1 MSVLLPFLRPL
12 AAMPFIIDGL
22 DAVVNSDEHAQR
34 AQGLLEYA
42 GSYGLTTPPVALVEK
57 AATAT
62 GAVSVVAGT
71 ALSLSIAPA
80 ASAYTLAALNVPV
93 TLINSTYFNGRQL
106 VVSLTPALRG
116 AALSAGLLA
125 LGWPLPSVAS
135 LSGLLPTT
143 TAPPA
148 RAVTARRMVLT
159 PVTVTAA
166 STIMVSRASATS
178 TASTRMVTAPRVTA
192 TARDVAAGVVVKSR
206 TNASLAL
213 SYPK

>member
-34 AQGLLEYA
+34 ANGLLEYA
-42 GSYGLTTPPVALVEK
+42 GSCGLTMPPVALVEK

-62 GAVSVVAGT
+62 GAVSAVAGT

-125 LGWPLPSVAS
+125 LG
-135 LSGLLPTT
+135 
-143 TAPPA
+143 
-148 RAVTARRMVLT
+148 
-159 PVTVTAA
+159 
-166 STIMVSRASATS
+166 
-178 TASTRMVTAPRVTA
+178 
-192 TARDVAAGVVVKSR
+192 VAACQRRKLKRAAANDDGAAGQCCNGKAHGSHPAHGHCR
-206 TNASLAL
+206 KHAQQGQCRKHGEH
-213 SYPK
+213 PHGHGPQGHGHGPGRCCRRRRKEQD

>member
-42 GSYGLTTPPVALVEK
+42 GSYGLTRPPVALVEK

-125 LGWPLPSVAS
+125 LGV
-135 LSGLLPTT
+135 
-143 TAPPA
+143 
-148 RAVTARRMVLT
+148 
-159 PVTVTAA
+159 AA
-166 STIMVSRASATS
+166 SQRRKLKRAA
-178 TASTRMVTAPRVTA
+178 AN
-192 TARDVAAGVVVKSR
+192 DDGAAGQCCNGKAHGSHPGHGHCHKHAQQGQCR
-206 TNASLAL
+206 KHGEH
-213 SYPK
+213 PHGHGPQGHGHGHGPGRCCRRRRKEQD

>member
-12 AAMPFIIDGL
+12 AAVPFIIDGL

-34 AQGLLEYA
+34 ANGLLEYA
-42 GSYGLTTPPVALVEK
+42 GSCGLTKPPVALVQK

-62 GAVSVVAGT
+62 GAVSAVAGT

-125 LGWPLPSVAS
+125 LGV
-135 LSGLLPTT
+135 
-143 TAPPA
+143 
-148 RAVTARRMVLT
+148 
-159 PVTVTAA
+159 AA
-166 STIMVSRASATS
+166 SQRRKLKRAA
-178 TASTRMVTAPRVTA
+178 ANN
-192 TARDVAAGVVVKSR
+192 DGAAGQCCNGKAHGSHPGHGHCHKHGER
-206 TNASLAL
+206 
-213 SYPK
+213 PHGHGPQRHGHGPGRCCRRRRKEQD

>member
-12 AAMPFIIDGL
+12 AAVPFIIDGL

-62 GAVSVVAGT
+62 GAVSAVAGT

-125 LGWPLPSVAS
+125 LG
-135 LSGLLPTT
+135 
-143 TAPPA
+143 
-148 RAVTARRMVLT
+148 
-159 PVTVTAA
+159 
-166 STIMVSRASATS
+166 
-178 TASTRMVTAPRVTA
+178 
-192 TARDVAAGVVVKSR
+192 VAACQRRKLKRVAANDDGATGQCCNGKEHGSHPGHGHCR
-206 TNASLAL
+206 KHSHGQ
-213 SYPK
+213 PGQCRKHGKHPHGHGPQGHGHGPQGHGHGPGRCCRRRRKEQD

>member
-12 AAMPFIIDGL
+12 AAVPFIIDGL

-62 GAVSVVAGT
+62 GALSVVAGT

-125 LGWPLPSVAS
+125 LG
-135 LSGLLPTT
+135 
-143 TAPPA
+143 
-148 RAVTARRMVLT
+148 
-159 PVTVTAA
+159 
-166 STIMVSRASATS
+166 
-178 TASTRMVTAPRVTA
+178 
-192 TARDVAAGVVVKSR
+192 VAACQRRKLKRVAVADDGAGQDCNGKAHGSHPGHGHCHKHNHGQPGQCHKHGKQPHGHAHGIQGHGHGPGR
-206 TNASLAL
+206 CCRRRR
-213 SYPK
+213 KEQD

>member
-62 GAVSVVAGT
+62 GAVSAVAGA

-125 LGWPLPSVAS
+125 LGV
-135 LSGLLPTT
+135 
-143 TAPPA
+143 
-148 RAVTARRMVLT
+148 
-159 PVTVTAA
+159 AA
-166 STIMVSRASATS
+166 SQRRKLKRA
-178 TASTRMVTAPRVTA
+178 
-192 TARDVAAGVVVKSR
+192 AANDDDDGQCCNGKAHGSHPGHGHCR
-206 TNASLAL
+206 KHGKH
-213 SYPK
+213 PHGHGPQGHGHGPGRCCRRRRKEQG

>member
-125 LGWPLPSVAS
+125 LG
-135 LSGLLPTT
+135 
-143 TAPPA
+143 
-148 RAVTARRMVLT
+148 
-159 PVTVTAA
+159 
-166 STIMVSRASATS
+166 
-178 TASTRMVTAPRVTA
+178 
-192 TARDVAAGVVVKSR
+192 VAACQRRKLKRVAANDDGAAGQGCNGKAHGSHPGHAHCHKHNHGQPGQCHKHGKQPHGHAHGPQGHGHGPGR
-206 TNASLAL
+206 CCRRRR
-213 SYPK
+213 KEQG

>member
-34 AQGLLEYA
+34 ANGLLEYA

-125 LGWPLPSVAS
+125 LGV
-135 LSGLLPTT
+135 
-143 TAPPA
+143 
-148 RAVTARRMVLT
+148 
-159 PVTVTAA
+159 AA
-166 STIMVSRASATS
+166 SQRRKLKRA
-178 TASTRMVTAPRVTA
+178 
-192 TARDVAAGVVVKSR
+192 AANDDGAGQGCNGKAHGSHPGHGHCNKHAQQGQCHKHGEHPHGHGPQGHGHGPGR
-206 TNASLAL
+206 CCRRRR
-213 SYPK
+213 KEQD

>member
-12 AAMPFIIDGL
+12 AAVPFIIDGL

-62 GAVSVVAGT
+62 GALSVVAGT

-125 LGWPLPSVAS
+125 LG
-135 LSGLLPTT
+135 
-143 TAPPA
+143 
-148 RAVTARRMVLT
+148 
-159 PVTVTAA
+159 
-166 STIMVSRASATS
+166 
-178 TASTRMVTAPRVTA
+178 
-192 TARDVAAGVVVKSR
+192 VAACQRRKLKRVAVVDDGAAGQGCNGKAHGSHPGHCR
-206 TNASLAL
+206 KHNHGQPGQCHKHGKQPHGHAHGIQGHE
-213 SYPK
+213 PQGHGHGPGRCCRRRRKEQD

>member
-62 GAVSVVAGT
+62 GAVSAVAGT

-80 ASAYTLAALNVPV
+80 ASAYTLAALNVPI

-125 LGWPLPSVAS
+125 LG
-135 LSGLLPTT
+135 
-143 TAPPA
+143 
-148 RAVTARRMVLT
+148 
-159 PVTVTAA
+159 
-166 STIMVSRASATS
+166 
-178 TASTRMVTAPRVTA
+178 
-192 TARDVAAGVVVKSR
+192 VAACQRRKLKRVAANDDGATGQCCNGKAHGSHPGHCR
-206 TNASLAL
+206 KHSHGQ
-213 SYPK
+213 PGQCRKHGEHPHGHGPQGHGHGPGRCCRRRRKEQD

>member
-34 AQGLLEYA
+34 ANGLLEYA

-125 LGWPLPSVAS
+125 LG
-135 LSGLLPTT
+135 
-143 TAPPA
+143 
-148 RAVTARRMVLT
+148 
-159 PVTVTAA
+159 
-166 STIMVSRASATS
+166 
-178 TASTRMVTAPRVTA
+178 
-192 TARDVAAGVVVKSR
+192 VAACQRRKLKRAAANDDDAQGCNGKAHGSHPGHGHCR
-206 TNASLAL
+206 KHGKH
-213 SYPK
+213 PHGHGPQGHGHGPGRCCRRRRKEQD

>member
-12 AAMPFIIDGL
+12 AAVPFIIDGL

-62 GAVSVVAGT
+62 GALSVVAGT

-80 ASAYTLAALNVPV
+80 TSAYTLAALNVPV

-106 VVSLTPALRG
+106 VVALTPALRG

-125 LGWPLPSVAS
+125 LG
-135 LSGLLPTT
+135 
-143 TAPPA
+143 
-148 RAVTARRMVLT
+148 
-159 PVTVTAA
+159 
-166 STIMVSRASATS
+166 
-178 TASTRMVTAPRVTA
+178 
-192 TARDVAAGVVVKSR
+192 VAAGQRRKLKRVAANDDAGQGCNGKAHGSHPGHAHCHKHNHGQPGQCHKHGKQPHGHAHGPQGHGHGLGR
-206 TNASLAL
+206 CCRRRR
-213 SYPK
+213 KEQG

>member
-34 AQGLLEYA
+34 ANGLLEYA

-62 GAVSVVAGT
+62 GAVSAVAGA

-125 LGWPLPSVAS
+125 LGV
-135 LSGLLPTT
+135 
-143 TAPPA
+143 
-148 RAVTARRMVLT
+148 
-159 PVTVTAA
+159 AA
-166 STIMVSRASATS
+166 SQR
-178 TASTRMVTAPRVTA
+178 RKLKRA
-192 TARDVAAGVVVKSR
+192 TANDDGAAGQCCNGKAHGSHSGHGHCHKHAQPDQCR
-206 TNASLAL
+206 KHGEH
-213 SYPK
+213 PHGHGGHGHGPGHCCRRRRKEQD

>member
-12 AAMPFIIDGL
+12 AAVPFIIDGL

-125 LGWPLPSVAS
+125 LG
-135 LSGLLPTT
+135 
-143 TAPPA
+143 
-148 RAVTARRMVLT
+148 
-159 PVTVTAA
+159 
-166 STIMVSRASATS
+166 
-178 TASTRMVTAPRVTA
+178 
-192 TARDVAAGVVVKSR
+192 VAACQRRKLKRVAANDDGAAGQGCNGKAHGSHPGHAHCHKHNHGQPGQCHKHGKQPHGHAHGIQGHEPQGHGHGLGR
-206 TNASLAL
+206 CCRRRR
-213 SYPK
+213 KEQD

>member
-62 GAVSVVAGT
+62 GAVSAVAGT

-93 TLINSTYFNGRQL
+93 TLINSTYFNGRRCVELRL
-106 VVSLTPALRG
+106 VPVCWLW
-116 AALSAGLLA
+116 
-125 LGWPLPSVAS
+125 GWPLPSVAS

-148 RAVTARRMVLT
+148 SAVTARRMVLT

-166 STIMVSRASATS
+166 STVMVSRASATS
-178 TASTRMVTAPRVTA
+178 TASTCMVTAPRVTA

>member
-125 LGWPLPSVAS
+125 LG
-135 LSGLLPTT
+135 
-143 TAPPA
+143 
-148 RAVTARRMVLT
+148 
-159 PVTVTAA
+159 
-166 STIMVSRASATS
+166 
-178 TASTRMVTAPRVTA
+178 
-192 TARDVAAGVVVKSR
+192 VAACQRRKLKRVAANDDGATGQGCNGKAHGSHPGHCR
-206 TNASLAL
+206 KHNHGQPGQCHKHGKHPHGHGPQGHSHG
-213 SYPK
+213 PGRCCRRRRKEQD

>member
-12 AAMPFIIDGL
+12 AAVPFIIDGL

-34 AQGLLEYA
+34 ANGLLEYA
-42 GSYGLTTPPVALVEK
+42 GSYGLTTPPMALVEK

-62 GAVSVVAGT
+62 GAVSAVAGA

-125 LGWPLPSVAS
+125 LGV
-135 LSGLLPTT
+135 
-143 TAPPA
+143 
-148 RAVTARRMVLT
+148 
-159 PVTVTAA
+159 AA
-166 STIMVSRASATS
+166 SQR
-178 TASTRMVTAPRVTA
+178 RKLKR
-192 TARDVAAGVVVKSR
+192 VAANDDGAAGQCCNGKAHGSHPGHGHCHKHAQQGQCR
-206 TNASLAL
+206 KHGEH
-213 SYPK
+213 PHGHGPQGHGHGHGPGRCCRRRRKEQD

>member
-34 AQGLLEYA
+34 ANGLLEYA
-42 GSYGLTTPPVALVEK
+42 GSYGLTTPPLALVEK

-62 GAVSVVAGT
+62 GALSAVAGA
-71 ALSLSIAPA
+71 ALSLSIVPA

-125 LGWPLPSVAS
+125 LGV
-135 LSGLLPTT
+135 
-143 TAPPA
+143 
-148 RAVTARRMVLT
+148 
-159 PVTVTAA
+159 AA
-166 STIMVSRASATS
+166 SQRRKLKRA
-178 TASTRMVTAPRVTA
+178 
-192 TARDVAAGVVVKSR
+192 AANDDGAGQCCNGKAHGSHPGHGHCR
-206 TNASLAL
+206 KHGKH
-213 SYPK
+213 PHGHGPQGHGHGPGRCCRRRRKEQD

>member
-62 GAVSVVAGT
+62 GAVSAVAGT

-116 AALSAGLLA
+116 AAFSAGLLA
-125 LGWPLPSVAS
+125 LGV
-135 LSGLLPTT
+135 
-143 TAPPA
+143 
-148 RAVTARRMVLT
+148 
-159 PVTVTAA
+159 AA
-166 STIMVSRASATS
+166 SQRRKLKRAA
-178 TASTRMVTAPRVTA
+178 AN
-192 TARDVAAGVVVKSR
+192 DDGAAGQCCNGKAHGSHPGHGHCHKHAQQGQCR
-206 TNASLAL
+206 KHGEH
-213 SYPK
+213 PHGHGPQGHGHGHGPGRCCRRRRKEQD

>member
-34 AQGLLEYA
+34 ANGLLEYA
-42 GSYGLTTPPVALVEK
+42 GSYGLTTPPLALVEK

-62 GAVSVVAGT
+62 GALSAVAGA
-71 ALSLSIAPA
+71 ALSLSIVPA

-106 VVSLTPALRG
+106 VVSLTPALHG

-125 LGWPLPSVAS
+125 LGV
-135 LSGLLPTT
+135 
-143 TAPPA
+143 
-148 RAVTARRMVLT
+148 
-159 PVTVTAA
+159 AA
-166 STIMVSRASATS
+166 SQRRKLKRA
-178 TASTRMVTAPRVTA
+178 
-192 TARDVAAGVVVKSR
+192 AANDDGAGQCCNGKAHGSHPGHGHCR
-206 TNASLAL
+206 KHGKH
-213 SYPK
+213 PHGHGPQGHGHGPGRCCRRRRKEQD

>member
-12 AAMPFIIDGL
+12 AAVPFIIDGL

-62 GAVSVVAGT
+62 GALSVVAGT

-125 LGWPLPSVAS
+125 LG
-135 LSGLLPTT
+135 
-143 TAPPA
+143 
-148 RAVTARRMVLT
+148 
-159 PVTVTAA
+159 
-166 STIMVSRASATS
+166 
-178 TASTRMVTAPRVTA
+178 
-192 TARDVAAGVVVKSR
+192 VAACQRRKLKRVAVADDGAAGQGCNGKAHGSHPGHCHKHNHGQPGQCHKHGKQPHGHAHGIQGHGHGLGR
-206 TNASLAL
+206 CCRRRR
-213 SYPK
+213 KEQG

>member
-34 AQGLLEYA
+34 ANGLLEYA

-71 ALSLSIAPA
+71 ALSLSVAPA

-125 LGWPLPSVAS
+125 LG
-135 LSGLLPTT
+135 
-143 TAPPA
+143 
-148 RAVTARRMVLT
+148 
-159 PVTVTAA
+159 
-166 STIMVSRASATS
+166 
-178 TASTRMVTAPRVTA
+178 
-192 TARDVAAGVVVKSR
+192 VAACQRRKLKRVAANDDGATGQGCNGKAHGSHPGHGHCR
-206 TNASLAL
+206 KHSHGQ
-213 SYPK
+213 PGQCRKHGKHPHGHGPQGHGHGPGRCCRRRRKEQD

>member
-34 AQGLLEYA
+34 ANGLLEYA
-42 GSYGLTTPPVALVEK
+42 GSYGLNTPPVALVEK

-62 GAVSVVAGT
+62 GAVSAVAGA

-125 LGWPLPSVAS
+125 LGV
-135 LSGLLPTT
+135 
-143 TAPPA
+143 
-148 RAVTARRMVLT
+148 
-159 PVTVTAA
+159 AA
-166 STIMVSRASATS
+166 SQRRKLKRAA
-178 TASTRMVTAPRVTA
+178 AN
-192 TARDVAAGVVVKSR
+192 DDGAAGQCCKGKTHGSHPGHGHCHKHNHGQPGHCHKHGEHPHGHGSQR
-206 TNASLAL
+206 HGHGLGRCCRRRR
-213 SYPK
+213 KEQD

>member
-34 AQGLLEYA
+34 ANGLLEYA

-62 GAVSVVAGT
+62 GAVSAVAGA

-106 VVSLTPALRG
+106 VVSLAPALRG

-125 LGWPLPSVAS
+125 LGV
-135 LSGLLPTT
+135 
-143 TAPPA
+143 
-148 RAVTARRMVLT
+148 
-159 PVTVTAA
+159 AA
-166 STIMVSRASATS
+166 SQRRKLKRAA
-178 TASTRMVTAPRVTA
+178 AN
-192 TARDVAAGVVVKSR
+192 DDGAAGQCCNGKAHGSHPGHGHCHKHNHGQPGHCHKHGEHPHGHGSQR
-206 TNASLAL
+206 HGHG
-213 SYPK
+213 PGRCCRRRRKERD

>member
-62 GAVSVVAGT
+62 GAVSAVAGA

-125 LGWPLPSVAS
+125 LGV
-135 LSGLLPTT
+135 
-143 TAPPA
+143 
-148 RAVTARRMVLT
+148 
-159 PVTVTAA
+159 AA
-166 STIMVSRASATS
+166 SQRRKLKRA
-178 TASTRMVTAPRVTA
+178 
-192 TARDVAAGVVVKSR
+192 AANDDDDGQCCNGKAHGSHPGHGHCR
-206 TNASLAL
+206 KHGKH
-213 SYPK
+213 PHGHGPQGHGHGHGRCCRRRRKEQG

>member
-34 AQGLLEYA
+34 ANGLLEYA
-42 GSYGLTTPPVALVEK
+42 GSYGLTTPPMALVEK

-62 GAVSVVAGT
+62 GAVSAVAGA

-125 LGWPLPSVAS
+125 LGV
-135 LSGLLPTT
+135 
-143 TAPPA
+143 
-148 RAVTARRMVLT
+148 
-159 PVTVTAA
+159 AA
-166 STIMVSRASATS
+166 SQRRKLKRA
-178 TASTRMVTAPRVTA
+178 
-192 TARDVAAGVVVKSR
+192 AANDDDDGQCCNGKAHGSHPGHGHCHKHAQQGQCR
-206 TNASLAL
+206 KHGEH
-213 SYPK
+213 PHGHGGHGHGPGHCCRRRRKEQD

>member
-12 AAMPFIIDGL
+12 AAVPFIIDGL

-125 LGWPLPSVAS
+125 LG
-135 LSGLLPTT
+135 
-143 TAPPA
+143 
-148 RAVTARRMVLT
+148 
-159 PVTVTAA
+159 
-166 STIMVSRASATS
+166 
-178 TASTRMVTAPRVTA
+178 
-192 TARDVAAGVVVKSR
+192 VAACQRRKLKRVAANDDGAAGQGCNGKAHGSHPGHGHCR
-206 TNASLAL
+206 KRNHGQPGQCHKHGKQPHGHAHGIQGHGHGLGRCCRRRR
-213 SYPK
+213 KEQD

>member
-34 AQGLLEYA
+34 ANGLLEYA

-106 VVSLTPALRG
+106 VVSVTPALRG

-125 LGWPLPSVAS
+125 LG
-135 LSGLLPTT
+135 
-143 TAPPA
+143 
-148 RAVTARRMVLT
+148 
-159 PVTVTAA
+159 
-166 STIMVSRASATS
+166 
-178 TASTRMVTAPRVTA
+178 
-192 TARDVAAGVVVKSR
+192 VAACQRRKLKRVAANDDGAGQGCNGKAHGSR
-206 TNASLAL
+206 PGHGHCRKHNHGQPGQCRKHGKHPHGHGPQGHS
-213 SYPK
+213 PQGHGHGPGRCCRRRRKEQD

>member
-12 AAMPFIIDGL
+12 AAVPFIIDGL

-34 AQGLLEYA
+34 ANGLLEYA
-42 GSYGLTTPPVALVEK
+42 DSCGLTTPPVALVEK

-125 LGWPLPSVAS
+125 LGV
-135 LSGLLPTT
+135 
-143 TAPPA
+143 
-148 RAVTARRMVLT
+148 
-159 PVTVTAA
+159 AA
-166 STIMVSRASATS
+166 SQRSKLKRAA
-178 TASTRMVTAPRVTA
+178 AN
-192 TARDVAAGVVVKSR
+192 DDGAAGQCCNGKAHGSHPGHGHCHKHAQPGQCR
-206 TNASLAL
+206 KHGEH
-213 SYPK
+213 PHGHGPQGHGHGPGRCCRRRRKEQD